1 MQRTRRLLLLGI
13 AVPILYFGTLFVAA
27 STWPGYSHQTRY
39 ASELGGPEAPKPWVF
54 NSGSVFMGSVCIGSA
69 FGFGRAVV
77 EITGR
82 RVPSV
87 LAGFCIGL
95 FGVSMLMGGL
105 FPMPNPLHGGLGLVF
120 ALPLAPIFM
129 ALALRGVAGT
139 TRLRTFLWA
148 SAAGMIVMLA
158 IMMGVGRLVTR
169 QNVGA
174 WQRVNALSIF
184 PWIGVASW
192 SLRRALARSAPVRP
206 QVEQSRSAGLGAR
219 S

>member
-54 NSGSVFMGSVCIGSA
+54 NSGIAVLGIVCIGAA
-69 FGFGRAVV
+69 FGFGRALL

-87 LAGFCIGL
+87 LAGACLGL
-95 FGVSMLMGGL
+95 FAVSMLMGGL

-120 ALPLAPIFM
+120 ALPLAPLFM
-129 ALALRGVAGT
+129 ALALRGVEGA

-148 SAAGMIVMLA
+148 SAAGMIVILA

-174 WQRVNALSIF
+174 WQRINALAMF
-184 PWIGVASW
+184 PWIGVAAW
-192 SLRRALARSAPVRP
+192 SLQRALARSAPVRP
-206 QVEQSRSAGLGAR
+206 QVEQSYRAGLGAR